1 MILETL
7 EDLKRNPIKQTID
20 QRIKDFQDLG
30 NEGNDEIFKEL
41 CFCFLTSNF
50 NAERAWK
57 MQTEI
62 GDGFISLP
70 REDLASALKRLGHRF
85 PNARSNFIVEARKH
99 KDNLKDIINQQNNEK
114 ELRNWLVG
122 NVKGLGYKEA
132 SHFLRNIG
140 FRNLA
145 IIDFHIIDFL
155 VKNKI
160 IRKPKYLTKKKYLYI
175 EEKLRKIAD
184 KTDLNLAELD
194 LYLWYLE
201 TGKVLK

>member
-1 MILETL
+1 M
-7 EDLKRNPIKQTID
+7 R
-20 QRIKDFQDLG
+20 
-30 NEGNDEIFKEL
+30 
-41 CFCFLTSNF
+41 
-50 NAERAWK
+50 
-57 MQTEI
+57 MQEEI
-62 GDGFISLP
+62 GNGFSKLLQP
-70 REDLASALKRLGHRF
+70 EMAAKLKELGHRF
-85 PNARSNFIVEARKH
+85 PNARSRYMTEARKH
-99 KDNLKDIINQQNNEK
+99 RDNLKEILGGKSGK
-114 ELRNWLVG
+114 EARGWLVK

-132 SHFLRNIG
+132 SHFLRNVG
-140 FRNLA
+140 YRNLA
-145 IIDFHIIDFL
+145 IIDFHIVDLL